1 MSFYVGSNGWIGFS
15 SGQPTSYTT
24 SPIPN
29 ATAPKNCI
37 MLSWE
42 DLNPSSGGQ
51 VLYQSIGTAPN
62 RKMVLTF
69 DNVPYFGSTATG
81 ALTSQVVL
89 FEGSNLIENHI
100 VNKPLHT
107 NNSIQGIHGPL
118 GLNASAVAGR
128 NSTIWS
134 ANNESVRYFPSGVSW
149 FEVNS
154 NQMIGAGSTLT
165 YSPNQSTYI
174 AGVISNSLGQTFS
187 DTMYVEVIQTTL
199 SSSGNS
205 ICNGPVVLNAPTG
218 FASYYWFSGIGLV
231 GTTNPLTI
239 TSAGPAGLRN
249 ILGVQAQQLLP
260 LLLHQLVIIVC
271 LL

>member
-1 MSFYVGSNGWIGFS
+1 MNFYVGSNGWIGFS

-29 ATAPKNCI
+29 ATAPKDCI